1 MNTMTFPIK
10 TLEWAANNIG
20 LQLRDVA
27 FKISNSTKTR
37 EKILAG
43 ILSIPQAEQLAKETR
58 VPFGYLF
65 IENPPKIDKPSIP
78 DLRQLQNHEPLGF
91 DFEDTL
97 KSIKVK
103 QAWYIDYLKDS
114 GASPLEFVGLFSP
127 DNASYLDITKK
138 MRDLLN
144 LNDHS
149 TLAKLN
155 EEEYLKLITT
165 RIEEIGVL
173 VFRNGVVNS
182 NTKRKLNFREFRG
195 FALVDN
201 LAPAIFINGSDAK
214 SAWIFTLIHEL
225 AHIFLNV
232 EGVSDFDT
240 NGHNPIE
247 VLCNKV
253 AGEFLVPQHI
263 FVLMWDQHARDYS
276 TLSKYFKVSRLVIAR
291 RALDLKKIH
300 KSEYEEISTAA
311 YNATKKQE
319 GGGNAYFNYP
329 IRNSRT
335 LLSTITNQALSGSI
349 TLREAARVMNMS
361 PHTIMT
367 YARDYAK

>member
-1 MNTMTFPIK
+1 MNTMTFPIE

-20 LQLRDVA
+20 LQLSDVA
-27 FKISNSTKTR
+27 SIISKSTKTQ

-43 ILSIPQAEQLAKETR
+43 ILSIHQAEQLAKKTR

-65 IENPPKIDKPSIP
+65 IENPPKIEKTSIP
-78 DLRQLQNHEPLGF
+78 DLRQIQNHDPLGF

-97 KSIKVK
+97 KSIKIK
-103 QAWYIDYLKDS
+103 QAWYIDYLKDND
-114 GASPLEFVGLFSP
+114 ASPLAFVGSFSP
-127 DNASYLDITKK
+127 DNADYFDIAKK
-138 MRDLLN
+138 MRVLLN
-144 LNDHS
+144 LNDHNA
-149 TLAKLN
+149 LAKLN
-155 EEEYLKLITT
+155 EEEYLKLITI
-165 RIEEIGVL
+165 RIEEVGVL

-182 NTKRKLNFREFRG
+182 SNSRKLNFREFRG

-201 LAPAIFINGSDAK
+201 LAPAIFINGTDAE

-232 EGVSDFDT
+232 EGVSDFAT

-253 AGEFLVPQHI
+253 SGEFLVPQHI
-263 FVLMWDQHARDYS
+263 FLVKWDQHARDYS
-276 TLSKYFKVSRLVIAR
+276 TLSKHFKVSRLVIAR
-291 RALDLKKIH
+291 RALDLNKIS
-300 KSEYEEISTAA
+300 KDEYEEISAAA
-311 YNATKKQE
+311 YNASKNRKN
-319 GGGNAYFNYP
+319 GGNPYLSYP

-367 YARDYAK
+367 YARGYAK